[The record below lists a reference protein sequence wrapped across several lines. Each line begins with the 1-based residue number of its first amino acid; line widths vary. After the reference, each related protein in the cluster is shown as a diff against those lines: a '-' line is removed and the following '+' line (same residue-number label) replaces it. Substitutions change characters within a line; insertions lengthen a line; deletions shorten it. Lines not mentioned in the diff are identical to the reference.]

1 MNKLTSHSL
10 ALILAAGAAT
20 GAFAADAPRTPPS
33 KDDIIKALT
42 APVGDV
48 ATTRGF
54 AVHPAVT
61 GAANVTGTGSVA
73 RETTGTPVSL
83 NQAPPRPAA
92 RASIDEPILFALNSA
107 EIHPMSREAL
117 KEIAAALSSPQL
129 KDKKILLEGHTDA
142 TGTPDRNLIL
152 SQERADAVRNYLVQ
166 EAGIAPDRLST
177 IGKGQSE
184 PIDPANPLAPENRR
198 VVLVNMTN

>member
-1 MNKLTSHSL
+1 MNKLTSYSL
-10 ALILAAGAAT
+10 ALTLTVGAAT
-20 GAFAADAPRTPPS
+20 NAFAADTQRAAPS

-42 APVGDV
+42 APVGEV
-48 ATTRGF
+48 VTRGF
-54 AVHPAVT
+54 AVRPAAT
-61 GAANVTGTGSVA
+61 GGKDASASMPTATA
-73 RETTGTPVSL
+73 SL
-83 NQAPPRPAA
+83 SQPSAPRPVA

-142 TGTPDRNLIL
+142 TGTPDRNLTL

-166 EAGIAPDRLST
+166 EAGISPDRLST
-177 IGKGQSE
+177 VGKGQSE